1 MKGLMRSN
9 YYLIEKSFVGILIFC
24 TVIVVAACAYVISGG
39 ESDLLTAI
47 LGMQIGIFATPT
59 MVIMRNDLTSKWSQF
74 QLTLPVSRNQIVKVN
89 YLSFLILTGCSFILC
104 SLNILIYKIVG
115 ADLDVDIIKIMLTMC
130 LTSGLLDVALAFPLV
145 MKFGKEKT
153 DLICMISI
161 FASFSPII
169 LAVIFG
175 NVNLM
180 IVLLIIFSV
189 CCFVGSYFLS
199 CKMFSNKDV
208 S

>member
-9 YYLIEKSFVGILIFC
+9 YYLIEKSLRGVLIFG
-24 TVIVVAACAYVISGG
+24 TVIVVPACVYVISSG
-39 ESDLLTAI
+39 ESDLITAV
-47 LGMQIGIFATPT
+47 LGMQIGLFATPA

-74 QLTLPVSRNQIVKVN
+74 QLTLPVSRNQIVKAN

-104 SLNILIYKIVG
+104 SLNILIYTIIG

-130 LTSGLLDVALAFPLV
+130 FTSGLLDVALAFPLV

-161 FASFSPII
+161 FASFSPIFF
-169 LAVIFG
+169 AMIFD
-175 NVNLM
+175 NLNIIIAFL
-180 IVLLIIFSV
+180 IVFSV

-199 CKMFSNKDV
+199 CKMFGNKDV
-208 S
+208 I